1 MERDNI
7 NLMIVDDEEAFLEAT
22 RKRLE
27 ARGFNVFCAN
37 RGEKALELAK
47 KQPIDIALVD
57 LKMPGISGEE
67 TLRAL
72 KKEHK
77 WMEVVILTG
86 HGSIDSA
93 VETTRDG
100 AYGYLQKPCELDH
113 LLKVLADAYKKRVMK
128 KMEVEEHRIQEILK
142 KAAGDSPLAI
152 LRRLREVEEEGL
164 EKKA

>member
-1 MERDNI
+1 MDKDKI

-27 ARGFNVFCAN
+27 VRGFNVFCAN
-37 RGEKALELAK
+37 RGEKALEIAR

-72 KKEHK
+72 KNEHE

-100 AYGYLQKPCELDH
+100 AYGYLQKPCELDR
-113 LLKVLADAYKKRVMK
+113 LLEVLTEAYKKRVMN
-128 KMEVEEHRIQEILK
+128 KMKLEEERMEEVLK

-152 LRRLREVEEEGL
+152 LRRLRDMEQEGSGG
-164 EKKA
+164 